1 MDDKVDLQ
9 KEGDGKMPHLGNM
22 VKRKLKEKRVR
33 TAEVARK
40 MGVKQQSMSG
50 YLQNE
55 SFQFRILWDIGM
67 ALEYNF
73 FADLMAHLPKKVLDS
88 AKSGFQETI
97 LAQAEEIKD
106 LKKEIEI
113 YKGILKG

>member
-1 MDDKVDLQ
+1 MEQEVVLQ
-9 KEGDGKMPHLGNM
+9 REGDGVMPHLGNL
-22 VKRKLKEKRVR
+22 VRRKLKEKKVR
-33 TAEVARK
+33 NAEIARK
-40 MGVKQQSMSG
+40 MGIKQQSMSG
-50 YLQNE
+50 YLHNG

-88 AKSGFQETI
+88 AESEFQRVI

-106 LKKEIEI
+106 LKKEVAILKE
-113 YKGILKG
+113 ILKG